1 MNEVEVPSVWWTR
14 LITSAEILGISETT
28 VELVFMLGAMALV
41 PVVVL
46 LIGKGIE
53 EYVL

>member
-1 MNEVEVPSVWWTR
+1 MTEDPNQWWVR

-28 VELVFMLGAMALV
+28 VELVLMVGAMALL

-53 EYVL
+53 EFVL